1 MNGNEFIEMI
11 ESYLNNNYDCYD
23 IKEETIMIANEIIE
37 SIKDDNKRQALIR
50 NLESAVTDY
59 ALEQNKCPTCGS
71 DLVQLSTNKHAD
83 GFEHEFGTKIFSIWG
98 CEFCDN
104 MVK

>member
-37 SIKDDNKRQALIR
+37 SIKDDNERQALIR

-59 ALEQNKCPTCGS
+59 ALEQKN
-71 DLVQLSTNKHAD
+71 
-83 GFEHEFGTKIFSIWG
+83 F
-98 CEFCDN
+98 
-104 MVK
+104 

>member
-23 IKEETIMIANEIIE
+23 SKEETIIIANEIIE
-37 SIKDDNKRQALIR
+37 SIKDDNKRQTLIR
-50 NLESAVTDY
+50 NLESAITDY

-71 DLVQLSTNKHAD
+71 DLVQFPTNKHAD